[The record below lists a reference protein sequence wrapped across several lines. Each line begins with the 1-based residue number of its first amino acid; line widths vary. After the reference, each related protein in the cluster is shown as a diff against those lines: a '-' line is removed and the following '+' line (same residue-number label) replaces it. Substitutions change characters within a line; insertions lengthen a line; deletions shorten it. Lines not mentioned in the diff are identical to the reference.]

1 MAAVTANSGIGSAL
15 IAFLS
20 GLLIQVS
27 ELMALLLLVLFS
39 VLSGRNR
46 LAGDIAQPLP
56 SSRPASKDFPLRS
69 QSPSSSREEDEDE
82 DEKRKIPTVVTF
94 RTPLRQLF
102 KAIVTRDMDRVFRY
116 VPQVIESKSLLDKL
130 SHEQALKNGTIFS
143 IDQT

>member
-1 MAAVTANSGIGSAL
+1 
-15 IAFLS
+15 
-20 GLLIQVS
+20 
-27 ELMALLLLVLFS
+27 MALLLLVLFS

-46 LAGDIAQPLP
+46 LVGDIAQPLP
-56 SSRPASKDFPLRS
+56 SSRPASKDLPLRS
-69 QSPSSSREEDEDE
+69 QSPSSSREEDEDEDE

-102 KAIVTRDMDRVFRY
+102 KAIVTRDMVRVFRY

-143 IDQT
+143 IDQA

>member
-39 VLSGRNR
+39 ALSGRNR

-56 SSRPASKDFPLRS
+56 SSRPASKDFPSRS

-82 DEKRKIPTVVTF
+82 KRKIPTMVTL

-102 KAIVTRDMDRVFRY
+102 KVIVTRDIDRVFRY

-130 SHEQALKNGTIFS
+130 SYEQALKNGTIFS
-143 IDQT
+143 IDQA

>member
-1 MAAVTANSGIGSAL
+1 
-15 IAFLS
+15 
-20 GLLIQVS
+20 
-27 ELMALLLLVLFS
+27 MALLLLVLFS

-69 QSPSSSREEDEDE
+69 QSPSSSREDEDE

>member
-1 MAAVTANSGIGSAL
+1 MV
-15 IAFLS
+15 
-20 GLLIQVS
+20 LLH
-27 ELMALLLLVLFS
+27 LVLFS

-46 LAGDIAQPLP
+46 LAGDTAQPLP
-56 SSRPASKDFPLRS
+56 SSRPASKGSPLRS
-69 QSPSSSREEDEDE
+69 QSSSSSREEDEDE

-94 RTPLRQLF
+94 RTPLIQLF

-143 IDQT
+143 IDQA